1 MFGADAGKGGRA
13 KSWRAPGTS
22 DKEREKDCEKNC
34 LIRFCYDRLLQ
45 DGLMDGLKD
54 QDTR

>member
-22 DKEREKDCEKNC
+22 DKEREKDCERNC
-34 LIRFCYDRLLQ
+34 LIRFCYDRSLQ